1 MTKKAVVYGG
11 GQSGRGYVARY
22 LKEAGYH
29 ITFIEVDPTLV
40 NTLQEDNYFSIHF
53 YHKDRAPVLI
63 DNFDALSIEDDLS
76 EILKEAKIILTA
88 VGEQN
93 LPQVASS
100 ITKYL
105 DKNELPQLLTAENG
119 TNPARVLRKE
129 LEKIYKVS
137 LPKKVSQTAIFCS
150 TVNIDETRLDIL
162 SQNET
167 YFPYDEEEFDGKLD
181 FFGAEPRENFE
192 YFFER
197 KIYTYNCLAGLISYL
212 GYVKNYEIYGEAA
225 NDNEISQII
234 DQLLNELN
242 PSLADYFEISI
253 EEQVKFANKA
263 VDKFQDEKILD
274 YVIKNGRAPKR
285 KLGSSERIYAPYK
298 ILKKQNKNT
307 SIMCLVA
314 GAALIYME
322 EIEWKSTNKEFDPS
336 KILESILKIGEKDP
350 FVKNSIDA
358 YKKIKENRINI
369 KLLDMLEN

>member
-40 NTLQEDNYFSIHF
+40 NTLHEDNYFSIHF

-129 LEKIYKVS
+129 LENVYGVS
-137 LPKKVSQTAIFCS
+137 LSEKVSQTAIFCS
-150 TVNIDETRLDIL
+150 TVNIEETRLDIL

-167 YFPYDEEEFDGKLD
+167 YFPYDKEGFMGELD
-181 FFGAEPRENFE
+181 FSGAEPRENFE

-212 GYVKNYEIYGEAA
+212 GYIKGYKIYGEAA
-225 NDNEISQII
+225 NDDEISQII
-234 DQLLNELN
+234 DLLLRDLN
-242 PSLADYFEISI
+242 PSLADYFKISL
-253 EEQVKFANKA
+253 EEQTAFANKA
-263 VDKFQDEKILD
+263 VDKFKDEKILD
-274 YVIKNGRAPKR
+274 FIIKNGRAPKR
-285 KLGSSERIYAPYK
+285 KLGPSERIYAPYK
-298 ILKKQNKNT
+298 ILEEHKKDT

-322 EIEWKSTNKEFDPS
+322 EIDTESTSDRFDPS
-336 KILESILKIGEKDP
+336 KVLESILEVD
-350 FVKNSIDA
+350 KNGSFIKKSTEF
-358 YKKIKENRINI
+358 YKRIKQDRNNI
-369 KLLDMLEN
+369 KLLDMLGF